1 MNTHFQRPTVVQPS
15 QLYQDH
21 SEGTHFFVHKNLV
34 SYSFRAP
41 MPFLSTGNFDQLRPA
56 DRQAASQ
63 KHMSC
68 GNFMTSTKEEDWDNL
83 PDEFRVSRFGQSAF
97 KHTQNNIKYNIS
109 PEDTNPYA
117 RRIMPAGNGR
127 ARSEEEIQEVLEPLE
142 PAMHNFSKQAKPSC
156 EEKPARS
163 HFISKP
169 VLTQTYAP
177 RTTEPNA
184 RSPIQNVDDEED
196 SNLEDDLEDSGN
208 DQRLGKDDD
217 DALEEED
224 QHQGPMMNEVFD
236 DIKEKCLDHL
246 LNKKSG
252 KRQDQL
258 TIVNEERIDQ
268 GERYSP
274 KQLLNMSFESKEASI
289 KVQAYI
295 RLLDEDNLNHVA
307 GYMCRNLNHLIM
319 DKYGNYVVQFL
330 VELHKP
336 SKDFVHNVCIDNFV
350 KFAENEYGSR
360 IMQKMAAISP
370 KFCATALKVFSKYF
384 DRLIKN
390 ITGSILLSKLISCAQ
405 NCQEYRFAIE
415 IMQANKE
422 YLKKAYFNRMLATL
436 VNVCPPQLLAEI
448 VYIIRNHIWVLM
460 NDKFGNYVL
469 QIVVEREDRE
479 GTKLIKNACLKNG
492 GMILTRKYPKFLI
505 IKIVEME
512 TDYEFCTDMMDSVS
526 MLDMASIWQ
535 ILSRRDSSMLTLL
548 IMSKQRP
555 EHIPDMADLLLRTMK
570 AYNGRTLPFCKLV

>member
-1 MNTHFQRPTVVQPS
+1 
-15 QLYQDH
+15 
-21 SEGTHFFVHKNLV
+21 
-34 SYSFRAP
+34 
-41 MPFLSTGNFDQLRPA
+41 
-56 DRQAASQ
+56 
-63 KHMSC
+63 
-68 GNFMTSTKEEDWDNL
+68 MTSTKEEDWDNL

-109 PEDTNPYA
+109 PEDSNPYA
-117 RRIMPAGNGR
+117 RRSVPAGNSR
-127 ARSEEEIQEVLEPLE
+127 VRSEEEIQEVLEPLE
-142 PAMHNFSKQAKPSC
+142 TAMHNFSKQAKPSC

-169 VLTQTYAP
+169 VLTQSYAP
-177 RTTEPNA
+177 RVNEHSQAN
-184 RSPIQNVDDEED
+184 RSPVQNVDDEED
-196 SNLEDDLEDSGN
+196 SNLEDDLEDSDDGE
-208 DQRLGKDDD
+208 RIITDDD
-217 DALEEED
+217 EALEEEEED
-224 QHQGPMMNEVFD
+224 HQQAHMMNEVFD

-258 TIVNEERIDQ
+258 TIVNEERISQ

-289 KVQAYI
+289 KVQAYM
-295 RLLDEDNLNHVA
+295 RLLGEEDLNHVA
-307 GYMCRNLNHLIM
+307 GYLCRSLNHLIM

-330 VELHKP
+330 VDLHKP
-336 SKDFVHNVCIDNFV
+336 SKDFVYNVCIENFV
-350 KFAENEYGSR
+350 KYAENEYGSR

-436 VNVCPPQLLAEI
+436 VNVCPPTLLSEI
-448 VYIIRNHIWVLM
+448 VYTIRNHIWVLM

-469 QIVVEREDRE
+469 QIVVERGDRE
-479 GTKLIKNACLKNG
+479 GTILIKNACLKNG
-492 GMILTRKYPKFLI
+492 GMILTKKYPKFLI

-512 TDYEFCTDMMDSVS
+512 IDYEFCTDVMGSVS

-535 ILSRRDSSMLTLL
+535 ILSRRDSAMLTLL

-570 AYNGRTLPFCKLV
+570 AFNGRTLPFCKLV